1 MAYYALLICSLAIR
15 ALLLTTQSAL
25 ISAHNITLS
34 IQDKLILDA
43 ISIDIHPAE
52 IVTLIGPNGAGKSS
66 LIKCLLGIM
75 PVTRGNV
82 SRQENLRIGYMPQKL
97 HIDESFPI
105 TVSGFLSLAGAYKK
119 TRILDTLTRL
129 DVAHLANAPL
139 QKVSGGELQRVLLGR
154 ALLRKPQLLV
164 LDEPTQGVDI
174 SGQQELFALLSTI
187 RKEENTAILLV
198 SHDLHLVMSST
209 DRVFCLNQ
217 HICCSGH
224 PESVSS
230 DPAYLQLFGVKDGKD
245 FAIYEHHHDH
255 HHDVSGKIK
264 NHD

>member
-1 MAYYALLICSLAIR
+1 MAYYALLIRFLAIR
-15 ALLLTTQSAL
+15 ALLLNTQHAL
-25 ISAHNITLS
+25 LSAHNVSLS

-52 IVTLIGPNGAGKSS
+52 IVTLIGPNGAGKST
-66 LIKCLLGIM
+66 LIKCLLGLM
-75 PVTRGNV
+75 PVSQGSV
-82 SRQENLRIGYMPQKL
+82 VKQENLRIGYMPQKL
-97 HIDESFPI
+97 HVDDSFPLS
-105 TVSGFLSLAGAYKK
+105 VNSFLALAGAYNKK
-119 TRILDTLTRL
+119 QILETLENL
-129 DVAHLANAPL
+129 GVAHLAASPI
-139 QKVSGGELQRVLLGR
+139 QKVSGGELQRVLLAR

-164 LDEPTQGVDI
+164 LDEPTQGVDL
-174 SGQQELFALLSTI
+174 SGQQELFALLSKI
-187 RKEENTAILLV
+187 RKEQHTAILLV

-230 DPAYLQLFGVKDGKD
+230 DPAYLQLFGIKDSKD

-255 HHDVSGKIK
+255 QHDVSGKVK
-264 NHD
+264 CHD